1 MRGLL
6 RGVKILVLLE
16 LIPLLLGC
24 GPSPSPDTR
33 ELESAGAK
41 ADLVLV
47 TVETYNYP
55 GWPSGETV
63 NIKSR
68 AELDK
73 LYDILRQS
81 RRSGEWAASDQTNL
95 IRCHFRSGK
104 VVQLQF
110 GSEESVEVLYG
121 PALAHFLR
129 SGPPGTSA
137 P

>member
-1 MRGLL
+1 MRSYPFAA
-6 RGVKILVLLE
+6 LVA
-16 LIPLLLGC
+16 IPLLLGC
-24 GPSPSPDTR
+24 GPNPSPEAR

-68 AELDK
+68 AELDT
-73 LYDILRQS
+73 LYDILQNS

-95 IRCHFRSGK
+95 IRYHFRSGK

-110 GSEESVEVLYG
+110 GSEESAEVLYG
-121 PALAHFLR
+121 PALAGFLR

-137 P
+137 H